1 VAGFDTLLGEDSG
14 AVRDRS
20 FQILLLANLTSP
32 LGPAL
37 VSPLLDTLTGV
48 YGVSEAEIGFMIAA
62 YTAPGIVVI
71 PAVGV
76 LADRYGR
83 KPLLAAGLLLFGCA
97 GVALALTTD
106 FRAVVALRVL
116 QGVGGAAV
124 VPVIITSIG
133 DLYGGAVEA
142 TAQGLRLSTSG
153 LTQAVFPAIAGVLV
167 AVAWQYP
174 LLLYA
179 IAVPIAVV
187 VLVRLE
193 EPKGGGRDRP
203 GAGADDPAA
212 DDGSDPPDG
221 AAGPDGADGT
231 ADGEDPYGAT
241 DGRDP
246 APGSAANLLRLA
258 ARRRILAVLVGR
270 GIPGFCYF
278 GFITYNSIVVVRV
291 LGGTPAEAGLL
302 VTLGSV
308 SYAVAASQA
317 GRITAWFGSRRP
329 PMIGMFLALGVGL
342 GVVAA
347 APTVPV
353 SGAGVVLLGVGFGTL
368 GSLYR
373 SIMTGIA
380 PEALRGGLVSLSESV
395 GRIGITVAPVAMGAL
410 VAWLRPGVGLPAA
423 VRLTLVAV
431 GVAGG
436 VAGVAS
442 VLLGDVDPRATG

>member
-1 VAGFDTLLGEDSG
+1 VSNGLHVSGFETLLGENAQ

-20 FQILLLANLTSP
+20 FQVLLLANLTSP

-48 YGVSEAEIGFMIAA
+48 YGVSEAEIGLLIAA
-62 YTAPGIVVI
+62 YTAPGIFVI
-71 PAVGV
+71 PVVGV

-97 GVALALTTD
+97 GVALSLTTD
-106 FRAVVALRVL
+106 FRAVLALRVL
-116 QGVGGAAV
+116 QGVGGAAI

-133 DLYGGAVEA
+133 DLYVGATEA

-167 AVAWQYP
+167 VLAWQYP

-179 IAVPIAVV
+179 IAVPIAIV

-193 EPKGGGRDRP
+193 EPRGARSDGGRDVEGHDS
-203 GAGADDPAA
+203 GAGVET
-212 DDGSDPPDG
+212 GR
-221 AAGPDGADGT
+221 DGADGNESGN
-231 ADGEDPYGAT
+231 ASDG
-241 DGRDP
+241 
-246 APGSAANLLRLA
+246 AASLLRLA
-258 ARRRILAVLVGR
+258 VRRPVLAVLAGR

-291 LGGTPAEAGLL
+291 LGGSPAQAGLL

-308 SYAVAASQA
+308 SYAVSASQA
-317 GRITAWFGSRRP
+317 GRVTARFRSRRP
-329 PMIGMFLALGVGL
+329 PMIGMFLALGAGL
-342 GVVAA
+342 GVVAV
-347 APTVPV
+347 APSVLL
-353 SGAGVVLLGVGFGTL
+353 SGVGVVLLGVGFGTL

-373 SIMTGIA
+373 SIVTGIA
-380 PEALRGGLVSLSESV
+380 PESLRGGLVSISESV
-395 GRIGITVAPVAMGAL
+395 GRVGITVVPVVMGLL
-410 VAWLRPGVGLPAA
+410 VAALTPAVGLETA

-431 GVAGG
+431 GVASA
-436 VAGVAS
+436 VAGIGS

>member
-1 VAGFDTLLGEDSG
+1 VSRAGISACGRISDGYYCRVSNGPDVPGFETFLGEDAQ

-20 FQILLLANLTSP
+20 FQVLLLANLTAP

-48 YGVSEAEIGFMIAA
+48 YGVSEAAIGLMVSA
-62 YTAPGIVVI
+62 YTAPGILVI
-71 PAVGV
+71 PIVGV
-76 LADRYGR
+76 LTDRYGR

-97 GVALALTTD
+97 GVALTLTTD
-106 FRAVVALRVL
+106 FRAVIALRAL
-116 QGVGGAAV
+116 QGVGGAAI

-133 DLYGGAVEA
+133 DLYVGPVEA

-153 LTQAVFPAIAGVLV
+153 VTQAVFPAIAGVLV
-167 AVAWQYP
+167 VAAWQYP

-179 IAVPIAVV
+179 IAIPIAGVV
-187 VLVRLE
+187 ALRLE
-193 EPKGGGRDRP
+193 EPRGTRSDGGRT
-203 GAGADDPAA
+203 
-212 DDGSDPPDG
+212 DGDPP
-221 AAGPDGADGT
+221 A
-231 ADGEDPYGAT
+231 
-241 DGRDP
+241 
-246 APGSAANLLRLA
+246 GSAAALVRLA
-258 ARRRILAVLVGR
+258 GRRPVLAVLAGR

-302 VTLGSV
+302 VTVGSV
-308 SYAVAASQA
+308 SYAAAASQA
-317 GRITAWFGSRRP
+317 GRITAGFESRRT
-329 PMIGMFLALGVGL
+329 PMVGMFLALGLGL

-347 APTVPV
+347 APSVLV

-395 GRIGITVAPVAMGAL
+395 GRVTITVAPVIMGVL
-410 VAWLRPGVGLPAA
+410 VAWLSPEVGLPTA
-423 VRLTLVAV
+423 VRLTLAAV
-431 GVAGG
+431 GVAGAA
-436 VAGVAS
+436 AGVGS
-442 VLLGDVDPRATG
+442 VLLGNVDPRSTR